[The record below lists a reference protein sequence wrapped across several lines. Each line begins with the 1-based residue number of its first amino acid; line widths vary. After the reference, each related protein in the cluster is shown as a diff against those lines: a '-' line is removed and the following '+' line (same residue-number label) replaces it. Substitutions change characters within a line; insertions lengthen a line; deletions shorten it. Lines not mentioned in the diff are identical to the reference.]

1 MTNLTLVR
9 KQENWQDYFVWLEGI
24 FYFFQGFYLVG
35 VQVYMGVMMAEWE
48 LPLTAQATIGAIAM
62 APAFLKMFTGLL
74 SDRVPIY
81 KWGRR
86 KPYII
91 LGAVL
96 YVPAFVMLLSIK
108 EFSNLWIA
116 AIAVAMAAWVL
127 VDGTLDALTV
137 DVTPDEKTGTMQGAA
152 NGARAFGMG
161 LGFLV
166 VPILGPKT
174 DWTPVL
180 IIIGA
185 FAIIQAVTVMFFRE
199 IPITRK
205 DLREELPVG
214 RVLKETFGKAQSWLS
229 IGFAFFVLGPSAI
242 RAVASSYLLTIEGW
256 SESEQLMQAYGIVNV
271 VSFLGVFA
279 GSMVVGR
286 IISKYKN
293 NFKVFVLISAFAWL
307 LMSSWMLL
315 MKLDASPVL
324 VGIIQLL
331 YGFGSGLIVTSAYSV
346 VMQVCPTSIEGFF
359 FATLTSFMNIGYGAI
374 APVLIT
380 RLGNVFGSVI
390 PAFYVAL
397 VYTVIALVFLFF
409 ILKGLNKKQEPIED
423 IV

>member
-116 AIAVAMAAWVL
+116 AIAMAMAAWVL

-161 LGFLV
+161 LGFLI

-180 IIIGA
+180 IIIGV

-205 DLREELPVG
+205 DLREELPAG

-293 NFKVFVLISAFAWL
+293 NFKVFVLISAFAWV

-324 VGIIQLL
+324 VGIIQFL

-359 FATLTSFMNIGYGAI
+359 FATLTSFMNIGYGAV

-380 RLGNVFGSVI
+380 RLGDVFGSVI

-423 IV
+423 TV